1 MVDRIREEYADRIV
15 QLEREAERCGTPHR
29 RDLYRAIKRMRGE
42 LKQYDAYR
50 AQAAQR
56 KKR

>member
-1 MVDRIREEYADRIV
+1 MPDRIREQYVERIV
-15 QLEREAERCGTPHR
+15 QMEQEAERSGKPHR

-50 AQAAQR
+50 AQAAR
-56 KKR
+56 KKG